1 MIQEGSANT
10 SVPQH
15 FLQETSQTVAAVGS
29 VSGSLLERHD
39 GFITFSPCHLQD
51 GFQCAVC
58 EFQSPRLQG
67 SLQPRPKIG
76 QLASRERVRGEL
88 EASPE
93 VLVGNPLRLT
103 PRCFL
108 AGDARTDCR
117 GKERCQQSLRPS
129 RDPASGNPVC
139 RAPRVCETGTE
150 HPTSYPS
157 EEAEA
162 SSHEPEPPARSA
174 SHKRRKA
181 STPGKLQERSH
192 LETGAK
198 VETGFNFI

>member
-1 MIQEGSANT
+1 MST
-10 SVPQH
+10 D
-15 FLQETSQTVAAVGS
+15 AVG
-29 VSGSLLERHD
+29 
-39 GFITFSPCHLQD
+39 D

-139 RAPRVCETGTE
+139 RAPRVCETGRTE